1 MLVFCLSLSFLG
13 RFRQVEV
20 FQQATT
26 AFLRVPQRKDLPPE
40 ALERRRHIS
49 LLFRRI
55 TKKAL
60 SQIHNEKTQT
70 ITSDTAKSPPCASPE
85 LLQPKA
91 FLGYKKDVEPKH
103 KEMTNCN
110 CIAKEERCIP
120 QSQAGHQLTTIK
132 SLEGVL
138 PEPAPSVEEQRTS
151 IQNKMIHGKAT
162 ALFKM
167 DEAS

>member
-20 FQQATT
+20 FQQVTT
-26 AFLRVPQRKDLPPE
+26 AFLRVPHRKDLPPE

-49 LLFRRI
+49 MLFRRI

-60 SQIHNEKTQT
+60 SQIHNENTQT
-70 ITSDTAKSPPCASPE
+70 TTSDTAKSSPE

-91 FLGYKKDVEPKH
+91 FLGYEKDVEPKH
-103 KEMTNCN
+103 EEMTNCN

-132 SLEGVL
+132 SLERVL
-138 PEPAPSVEEQRTS
+138 PEPAPSVEEQRTF
-151 IQNKMIHGKAT
+151 IQNKMMHGKAT
-162 ALFKM
+162 RLFKM

>member
-1 MLVFCLSLSFLG
+1 MLVFCVSLSFLG

-20 FQQATT
+20 FQQVTT
-26 AFLRVPQRKDLPPE
+26 AFLRVPQRKDVPPE

-49 LLFRRI
+49 MLFRRI

-70 ITSDTAKSPPCASPE
+70 TTSDTAKSSPCASPE
-85 LLQPKA
+85 MLQPKA
-91 FLGYKKDVEPKH
+91 FLGYKKEVELKH
-103 KEMTNCN
+103 EEMTNCN

-120 QSQAGHQLTTIK
+120 QPQAGHPLTTIK
-132 SLEGVL
+132 FLEGVL
-138 PEPAPSVEEQRTS
+138 PEPAPSMEEQRAF
-151 IQNKMIHGKAT
+151 IENKMIHGKAT